1 MLISE
6 NWPDLLEPGLRKVFD
21 DSYRERPSNIPIL
34 FDVQSSNKAVEHDL
48 SESALLDFEPMNGA
62 VPYDDMTE
70 GYKTNY
76 IHTELARGFKV
87 ERRLVDDD
95 LYGVINRRPSRLGRS
110 ARRRREMDA
119 ASMFNNAF
127 SSGFLGGDG
136 VSLCNGAHPSN
147 NSTATQSNTGTLV
160 LNDVNLEA
168 TRRLMMGF
176 QDDRGGIIDIEPDF
190 LLVPLQL
197 EQTAWEIINSK
208 GKPDTANNNANFHMG
223 KFKLLVWPNYLSS
236 PAQWYLMDSLMMKE
250 FHLWFD
256 RVTPEF
262 QKDREFDTYNAKYS
276 GYMRYS
282 YGWSDWR
289 AIFGN
294 QPAGS

>member
-21 DSYRERPSNIPIL
+21 DTLRERPSNIAIL

-48 SESALLDFEPMNGA
+48 SETSLLDFEPMNGA
-62 VPYDDMTE
+62 VPYDDMGE

-76 IHTELARGFKV
+76 VHQELARGFKV
-87 ERRLVDDD
+87 ERKLVDDD
-95 LYGVINRRPSRLGRS
+95 LYGVINRRPSRLGRA
-110 ARRRREMDA
+110 ARRRREKDA

-127 SSGFLGGDG
+127 NSGFKGGDG
-136 VSLCNGAHPSN
+136 VALCSSAHPSN
-147 NSTATQSNTGTLV
+147 NSSATQSNTGTLV

-176 QDDRGGIIDIEPDF
+176 QDDRQGIIEVEPDF
-190 LLVPLQL
+190 LLVPLAL

-223 KFKLLVWPNYLSS
+223 KFKLLVWPNYLTSA
-236 PAQWYLMDSLMMKE
+236 AQWYLMDSLMMKE
-250 FHLWFD
+250 YHLWFD
-256 RVTPEF
+256 RITPEF

-282 YGWSDWR
+282 FGWSDWR
-289 AIFGN
+289 AIYGN

>member
-21 DSYRERPSNIPIL
+21 DTLRERPSNISIL

-48 SESALLDFEPMNGA
+48 SETSLLDFEPMTNG

-76 IHTELARGFKV
+76 VHTELARGFKV
-87 ERRLVDDD
+87 ERKLVDDD

-110 ARRRREMDA
+110 ARRRREKDA

-127 SSGFLGGDG
+127 NAGFTFGDG
-136 VSLCNGAHPSN
+136 VSLCNSAHPSN
-147 NSTATQSNTGTLV
+147 NSSATQSNTGTLV
-160 LNDVNLEA
+160 LNDVNLET
-168 TRRLMMGF
+168 TRRNMIGF
-176 QDDRGGIIDIEPDF
+176 QDDRQGIIEVEPDF
-190 LLVPLQL
+190 LLVPLAL
-197 EQTAWEIINSK
+197 EQTGWEIINSK
-208 GKPDTANNNANFHMG
+208 GKPDTADNNANFHMG
-223 KFKLLVWPNYLSS
+223 KYKMLVWPNYLTSS
-236 PAQWYLMDSLMMKE
+236 AQWYLMDSLMMKE
-250 FHLWFD
+250 YHLWFD
-256 RVTPEF
+256 RITPEF

-282 YGWSDWR
+282 FGASDWR
-289 AIFGN
+289 AIYGQ

>member
-21 DSYRERPSNIPIL
+21 DTLRERPSNIAIL

-48 SESALLDFEPMNGA
+48 SETSLLDFEPMNGA
-62 VPYDDMTE
+62 VPYDDMGE

-76 IHTELARGFKV
+76 VHQELARGFKV
-87 ERRLVDDD
+87 ERKLVDDD

-110 ARRRREMDA
+110 ARRRREKDA

-127 SSGFLGGDG
+127 NAGFKGGDG
-136 VSLCNGAHPSN
+136 VSLCNSAHPSN
-147 NSTATQSNTGTLV
+147 NSSATQSNTGTLV

-176 QDDRGGIIDIEPDF
+176 QDDRQGIIEVEPDF
-190 LLVPLQL
+190 LLVPLAL

-223 KFKLLVWPNYLSS
+223 KFKLLVWPNYLTSA
-236 PAQWYLMDSLMMKE
+236 AQWYLMDSLMMKE
-250 FHLWFD
+250 YHLWFD
-256 RVTPEF
+256 RITPEF

-282 YGWSDWR
+282 FGWSDWR
-289 AIFGN
+289 ALYGN